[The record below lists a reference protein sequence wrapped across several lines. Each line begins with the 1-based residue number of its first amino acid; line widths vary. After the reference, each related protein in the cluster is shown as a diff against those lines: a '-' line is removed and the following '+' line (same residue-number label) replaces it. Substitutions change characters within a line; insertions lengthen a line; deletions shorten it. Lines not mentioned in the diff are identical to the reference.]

1 MDTEEQLRWER
12 DNSRWAAIAAIVSA
26 ILFTAAGLYATNKFQ
41 AGADDDAIDQI
52 KLIHDNESA
61 VVISSVVQALGTA
74 LLVAPLYYLFRATRF
89 RRDQFPSSVRYLIF
103 AAPLLSAV
111 TSVIHQLQIN
121 NAANK
126 VYTQLP
132 LAVQTAKD
140 MIKDEVGKGS
150 LQGVGGLAVAA
161 GLGLAFAFLLV
172 ALNAMR
178 AGLLSRLMGV
188 MGIIVGVLVV
198 IPIQS
203 VLPFPAVQAYWLAAM
218 GVLFLG
224 NWPGGRGPACASGE
238 AIPWPTAQDRR
249 DALEAGESVE
259 ERVRQR
265 AAEPQPERGRRA
277 APAPEPEDEPTPQL
291 TRAASR
297 PQTAS
302 SHPRSKKKKRKRRG

>member
-1 MDTEEQLRWER
+1 MTKDEQLRWER
-12 DNSRWAAIAAIVSA
+12 DNSRWAAITAIVSA

-74 LLVAPLYYLFRATRF
+74 FLIAPLYYLFRATRF
-89 RRDQFPSSVRYLIF
+89 RRDQFPSSIRYLVF
-103 AAPLLSAV
+103 AAPLVSAIS
-111 TSVIHQLQIN
+111 SVIHQLQIN
-121 NAANK
+121 SAANK

-132 LAVQTAKD
+132 LAVDTAKD

-150 LQGVGGLAVAA
+150 LQAIGGLAVAA

-178 AGLLSRLMGV
+178 SGLLSRVMGV

-198 IPIQS
+198 IPVQS
-203 VLPFPAVQAYWLAAM
+203 ILPFPAIQAYWLAAI
-218 GVLFLG
+218 GVLILG
-224 NWPGGRGPACASGE
+224 NWPGGRGPAWASGE

-249 DALEAGESVE
+249 DAMQAGEPVE
-259 ERVRQR
+259 TRVRKR
-265 AAEPQPERGRRA
+265 AAEAVSE
-277 APAPEPEDEPTPQL
+277 PEPVDAEEERAPQL
-291 TRAASR
+291 TRAATR